1 MKSRKPTG
9 LQAIRLKAIKF
20 QLDAMTSQAG
30 VIEKLFT
37 EHRGG
42 IDFGA
47 EPDVRNV
54 LFKARELSG
63 KVTSIVALSGNA
75 NVEGVRG
82 RLAEIQSLAAYLVEH
97 AGSFGTWAR
106 EQAQERLESDSRG
119 ASKTEG
125 QEVESDVLAA
135 YSCFGAETSQYA
147 TFELQVKAFAGLA
160 LEVAYFAA
168 HAVGIRTC
176 LAG

>member
-1 MKSRKPTG
+1 MKSKKPTG

-42 IDFGA
+42 INLGA
-47 EPDVRNV
+47 EPDIRNL

-63 KVTSIVALSGNA
+63 KVTSIVALSGNS
-75 NVEGVRG
+75 NVEGVQG

-97 AGSFGTWAR
+97 AGSFSVWAR
-106 EQAQERLESDSRG
+106 EQAQDRLETDSHG
-119 ASKTEG
+119 ASQPEG
-125 QEVESDVLAA
+125 KEVESDVLAA